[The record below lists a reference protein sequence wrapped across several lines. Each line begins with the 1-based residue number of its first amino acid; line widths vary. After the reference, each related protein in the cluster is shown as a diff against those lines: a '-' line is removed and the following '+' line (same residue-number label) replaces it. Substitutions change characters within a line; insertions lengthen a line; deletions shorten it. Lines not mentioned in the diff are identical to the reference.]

1 MKHYVRCNWAIHEQI
16 IRRLERLTRHCGD
29 SVQRVV
35 NDVLAEYL
43 ENILGDSHATSRS
56 RERRV

>member
-1 MKHYVRCNWAIHEQI
+1 MKHYVRCRWAIHEQI
-16 IRRLERLTRHCGD
+16 IRRLERLTRHRGD